1 VTLRARLIVA
11 LAAVSIAVIVAGYAV
26 VTIQRRYLVDQ
37 VDRQLATSGR
47 PAAGFALRSA
57 RAPGVTVPEP
67 PVTRRTRQDVP
78 SDLFDIY
85 VARVSDN
92 GTAQEVIVP
101 GASRFGAPD
110 MRGKDIAALA
120 ERGPITASAV
130 HGSTSFRV
138 EVVTTRA
145 DDHLVVAL
153 PLDRVEAATRRLVL
167 VMLIAGAVIAGV
179 LGLVCWWVVRLG
191 LRPIRHMTDAA
202 DAIASGDL
210 ERRVADMPARTEAD
224 RLGRALNMMLDQQ
237 QSTEE
242 HLRRFLADASHE
254 LRTPLTSIRGYM
266 ELYRRG
272 GLRDGPALDDA
283 MRRVDQ
289 EAGRMHDLVEDM
301 LLLARL
307 DEGRPLEHAP
317 VDLTTLLRDAT
328 NDAAAVQPAR
338 PISLEVPDALIT
350 TGDENRLRQVIAAL
364 LTNALVHTDKTVPVV
379 VRGTRVNGSC
389 VIEVED
395 RGSGMPAHLAARAFG
410 RFVRGDASRARH
422 HGGSGLGLSIV
433 DSVVSAHGGKVSLAS
448 QPGAGTTVRVELS
461 QQHEKSL

>member
-1 VTLRARLIVA
+1 
-11 LAAVSIAVIVAGYAV
+11 
-26 VTIQRRYLVDQ
+26 
-37 VDRQLATSGR
+37 
-47 PAAGFALRSA
+47 
-57 RAPGVTVPEP
+57 
-67 PVTRRTRQDVP
+67 
-78 SDLFDIY
+78 
-85 VARVSDN
+85 
-92 GTAQEVIVP
+92 
-101 GASRFGAPD
+101 
-110 MRGKDIAALA
+110 
-120 ERGPITASAV
+120 
-130 HGSTSFRV
+130 V

-145 DDHLVVAL
+145 ASHLVVAL

-167 VMLIAGAVIAGV
+167 VMLIAAAVIAGV

-210 ERRVADMPARTEAD
+210 ERRVAEMPARTEAD

-237 QSTEE
+237 QATEDR
-242 HLRRFLADASHE
+242 LRRFLADASHE

-272 GLRDGPALDDA
+272 GLRDRPTLDDA

-307 DEGRPLEHAP
+307 DEGRPLEHSP
-317 VDLTTLLRDAT
+317 VDLTILLRDAA

-338 PISLEVPDALIT
+338 PISIEVPDGTLVT

-364 LTNALVHTDKTVPVV
+364 LTNALVHTDGTVPVII
-379 VRGTRVNGSC
+379 RGTRVNGSC

-395 RGSGMPAHLAARAFG
+395 GGSGMPPHLAARAFG

-433 DSVVSAHGGKVSLAS
+433 ESVVSAHGGRVSLAS

-461 QQHEKSL
+461 QQP